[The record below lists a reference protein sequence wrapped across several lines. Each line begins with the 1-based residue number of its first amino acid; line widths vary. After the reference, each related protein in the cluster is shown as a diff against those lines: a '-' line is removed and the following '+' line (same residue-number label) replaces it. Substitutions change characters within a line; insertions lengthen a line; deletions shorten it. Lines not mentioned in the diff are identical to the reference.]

1 MRIRW
6 RGLEL
11 PSTVEQ
17 DASVLTDTY
26 GRFVIEPFERGFGT
40 TVGNSL
46 RRVLLSS
53 LEGAAVTSV
62 KVAEAPHEFTS
73 IPGVLEDVTDIILNV
88 KSLVIHSESDE
99 PKTMQV
105 SRSEPGEVKAGDIEA
120 DPALRI
126 VNKDLVLCTL
136 TSETSFDME
145 MTVCKGRGYA
155 SADENRLPD
164 QELGVIP
171 VDSVFSPVLRVRYK
185 TEDTRV
191 GQRVNYDRLIL
202 EVWTRG
208 TILPED
214 ALVEAAKILRK
225 HLNPFV
231 MYHSLGEQVVQ
242 EGEAPAEV
250 PALTMDS
257 ELQQVGPAHLRLEPE
272 RAGQQL
278 SGIGPDHD
286 AGRPGLQDRG
296 GSAAGAEFRQDLAAR
311 GAPQAG
317 RARSDLGHDL
327 GRARSGGLCGVWAGA
342 IRAAATTACPAVRQ
356 RFHPRGAALGRSL
369 GRERPQRLAIKPCD
383 IGSRIAS

>member
-257 ELQQVGPAHLRLEPE
+257 ELQHKWDLPISVLSLSVRASNCLESARITTLGALASKTEGALLRVRSFGKTSLREVRRKLAEHGLTLGMTLGEQGPEASAESGPAQSVQPPPLP
-272 RAGQQL
+272 
-278 SGIGPDHD
+278 
-286 AGRPGLQDRG
+286 
-296 GSAAGAEFRQDLAAR
+296 
-311 GAPQAG
+311 APP
-317 RARSDLGHDL
+317 SDNVSIPVEQH
-327 GRARSGGLCGVWAGA
+327 
-342 IRAAATTACPAVRQ
+342 
-356 RFHPRGAALGRSL
+356 
-369 GRERPQRLAIKPCD
+369 
-383 IGSRIAS
+383 

>member
-11 PSTVEQ
+11 PSTVER
-17 DASVLTDTY
+17 DPSVSTDIY

-62 KVAEAPHEFTS
+62 KLAKAPHEFTS
-73 IPGVLEDVTDIILNV
+73 IPGVLEDVTDIILNI
-88 KSLVIHSESDE
+88 KSLVVDSESDG
-99 PKTMQV
+99 PRTMRV
-105 SRSEPGEVKAGDIEA
+105 SRTEPGEVKAGDIEA

-126 VNKDLVLCTL
+126 INTDLVLCTL
-136 TSETSFDME
+136 TTQTSFKME
-145 MTVCKGRGYA
+145 MTVGKGRGYA

-231 MYHSLGEQVVQ
+231 MYHFLGEQVVQ
-242 EGEAPAEV
+242 EREAPAEV
-250 PALTMDS
+250 PAVTVDS
-257 ELQQVGPAHLRLEPE
+257 ELQRKWDLPISILNLSVRASNCLESARITTLGALASKTEGALLRVRSFGKTSLREVRRKLAE
-272 RAGQQL
+272 
-278 SGIGPDHD
+278 H
-286 AGRPGLQDRG
+286 GLT
-296 GSAAGAEFRQDLAAR
+296 
-311 GAPQAG
+311 
-317 RARSDLGHDL
+317 LGM
-327 GRARSGGLCGVWAGA
+327 
-342 IRAAATTACPAVRQ
+342 
-356 RFHPRGAALGRSL
+356 SL
-369 GRERPQRLAIKPCD
+369 GEQGPETSAESGLAQSAQPPPLPAPPSDNVSIPVEQN
-383 IGSRIAS
+383 